1 MFVRAKKKDEKRWQV
16 QIVES
21 IRKGEKVTQKIVRNV
36 GTAYNQR
43 ELNEFKR
50 LGEIA
55 IIEMKNRQKPVLA
68 FADPSDFHAP
78 RKREKQKSNLVDPKD
93 LREEKRIN
101 EGFTDIFGH
110 LYEEVGFTNL
120 IGKKK
125 WNDIIQSTVIARIAS
140 PRSKLATLKLLSNK
154 FDIKIPFM
162 SIYRAMDY
170 LLSKERAVK
179 KLISQKSLGMFDEK
193 VDVLFFD
200 VTTLYF
206 ESVSSDELR
215 DFGFSKDCKFKEV
228 QVMLALITTEN
239 GLPITYELF
248 AGNTFEGHTFIKA
261 IEKLRKDFDV
271 ENFVFVADRA
281 MFNKDNLEYM
291 ENNKI
296 HYIVAAKLKSLAAS
310 IQNQILTQQFSPA
323 IVSNEFHWLKEF
335 EYQNRRLI
343 VSYSSKRARKDA
355 ADRRRLIDRLLK
367 KEINGKVKIKDLI
380 TNYGTKKYIKVTGGE
395 AKINELRIEAD
406 AQWDGLHGVITNC
419 SEKSST
425 KILERYRGLWQI
437 EEAFRVN
444 KHSLKMRPIFHWTPK
459 RIRAHI
465 LLCFVAYAL
474 TKYATY
480 RLNKKVD
487 SFSIE
492 KLRDILDGT
501 EASIIIDLKTSNRFV
516 IPSKLTEEMKKTYSI
531 FGLKRSDV
539 PYSI

>member
-1 MFVRAKKKDEKRWQV
+1 
-16 QIVES
+16 
-21 IRKGEKVTQKIVRNV
+21 
-36 GTAYNQR
+36 
-43 ELNEFKR
+43 
-50 LGEIA
+50 
-55 IIEMKNRQKPVLA
+55 
-68 FADPSDFHAP
+68 
-78 RKREKQKSNLVDPKD
+78 
-93 LREEKRIN
+93 
-101 EGFTDIFGH
+101 
-110 LYEEVGFTNL
+110 
-120 IGKKK
+120 
-125 WNDIIQSTVIARIAS
+125 
-140 PRSKLATLKLLSNK
+140 
-154 FDIKIPFM
+154 
-162 SIYRAMDY
+162 
-170 LLSKERAVK
+170 
-179 KLISQKSLGMFDEK
+179 
-193 VDVLFFD
+193 
-200 VTTLYF
+200 
-206 ESVSSDELR
+206 
-215 DFGFSKDCKFKEV
+215 
-228 QVMLALITTEN
+228 
-239 GLPITYELF
+239 
-248 AGNTFEGHTFIKA
+248 
-261 IEKLRKDFDV
+261 
-271 ENFVFVADRA
+271 
-281 MFNKDNLEYM
+281 
-291 ENNKI
+291 
-296 HYIVAAKLKSLAAS
+296 
-310 IQNQILTQQFSPA
+310 
-323 IVSNEFHWLKEF
+323 
-335 EYQNRRLI
+335 
-343 VSYSSKRARKDA
+343 
-355 ADRRRLIDRLLK
+355 LIDRLLK